1 MNVSWALAKSIC
13 WLCVYVFMDTH
24 RYTHRCAHV
33 CVYMQVY
40 VHVYVHIQLVDAI
53 VLGYILAYFPPC
65 ILSITKRGALK
76 SPTITVL

>member
-1 MNVSWALAKSIC
+1 
-13 WLCVYVFMDTH
+13 MDTH

-53 VLGYILAYFPPC
+53 VLGYILAPEQSLLHPC
-65 ILSITKRGALK
+65 SIFLHAFYQLLREEH
-76 SPTITVL
+76 